1 MDWEDSKMI
10 QSIGT
15 ANFTTTDLDRLAQ
28 ELNRDG
34 ICVIRGLFDRDLM
47 RWAQAFDSLF
57 RTPTTGR
64 ACPREIAPTISRCP
78 GFPIRQCGCLHN
90 PVILGVLERVFAQ
103 EYVMVQLGVDVPQGS
118 DYQEI
123 WDFRPLFSDQVV
135 TPLYALS
142 VNFPLVEVTRTDR
155 FKWLVVRLAA

>member
-1 MDWEDSKMI
+1 MDWEDSKNDS
-10 QSIGT
+10 SIGT

-57 RTPTTGR
+57 RDTNDR
-64 ACPREIAPTISRCP
+64 AGLPSRNRP
-78 GFPIRQCGCLHN
+78 LLSHVALGSPFANADVFAN

-103 EYVMVQLGVDVPQGS
+103 ECDGS
-118 DYQEI
+118 
-123 WDFRPLFSDQVV
+123 VGG
-135 TPLYALS
+135 
-142 VNFPLVEVTRTDR
+142 
-155 FKWLVVRLAA
+155 